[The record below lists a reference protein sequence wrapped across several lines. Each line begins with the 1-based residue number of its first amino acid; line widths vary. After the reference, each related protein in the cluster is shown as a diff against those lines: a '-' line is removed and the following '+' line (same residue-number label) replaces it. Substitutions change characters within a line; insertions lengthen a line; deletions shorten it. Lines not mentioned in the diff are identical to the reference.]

1 MSIIRQNKYLSEII
15 EILDNHR
22 QKYRAGDIGD
32 DEARASLSSADNEW
46 IDGECYHSLIDTR
59 YFLSNYYAIRTE
71 DKGFQGLYPF
81 FDSQEIL
88 YEELRKLEKDHGRV
102 RALVA
107 KAAAWVTQ
115 PTWLGSSFTRP

>member
-1 MSIIRQNKYLSEII
+1 MSIIRANPYLDEII
-15 EILDNHR
+15 QILDMHR
-22 QKYRAGDIGD
+22 SKYRAGDIGD

-88 YEELRKLEKDHGRV
+88 HEELRKLEKEHGRV
-102 RALVA
+102 RALGRMPHEDRVM
-107 KAAAWVTQ
+107 
-115 PTWLGSSFTRP
+115 RR